1 MDEAEVSSSAP
12 ISAVIL
18 AGGRSTRLGR
28 DKAFLQVNG
37 RPLIEQIVDKVAQLS
52 DEVII
57 VANDLDAYDQFE
69 ALVVADVYPG
79 RAALGGIFSG
89 LKAAT
94 KRHALVVACDM
105 PFLSLSLLRYMRG
118 LVPGYDVVIPRVGKL
133 TEALHAIYSQDCLPF
148 IERQLRAMDLRI
160 SHFFTH
166 VRVRYVDQEEIDLF
180 DPGHLSFFN
189 INSQADLTRA
199 KEILAQGQG
208 HLQST
213 TQPSSDDRPQS
224 PGPSLCTTR

>member
-57 VANDLDAYDQFE
+57 VANDLD
-69 ALVVADVYPG
+69 
-79 RAALGGIFSG
+79 GIFSG

-105 PFLSLSLLRYMRG
+105 PLLSLSLLRYMRG
-118 LVPGYDVVIPRVGKL
+118 LAPGYDVVIPRVGTL

-189 INSQADLTRA
+189 INSQADLARA